1 MYPLFPIN
9 PDTYTVSI
17 NIFGQVSAIVTS
29 LVALVF
35 TIRTVMLLTK
45 MAPPSEYGDLFIS
58 IATYFIMTQLT
69 PYLIDVFFKTIAFF
83 AQELAS
89 LPSQEL
95 ENEIMRELS
104 KLFENSLVVRLIP
117 ELAALSVFW
126 LVQSIFTILISFS
139 IALGPIFIFI
149 SSMIGSTD
157 GLRTY
162 FSNLMA
168 LSIWP
173 ITWCLIG
180 TLGSHVLKASQS
192 GILFKIIFYL
202 VLLVFQLLSPIFTYS
217 IIKSASTSSSFSAL
231 YGAIRKFL

>member
-9 PDTYTVSI
+9 PDTYEVSI
-17 NIFGQVSAIVTS
+17 HLFQQVSAIVTT
-29 LVALVF
+29 LVGLVF
-35 TIRTVMLLTK
+35 TIRTVMLLIK
-45 MAPPSEYGDLFIS
+45 MSPPSDYGDLLLSVVI
-58 IATYFIMTQLT
+58 YFVITQLT
-69 PYLIDVFFKTIAFF
+69 PYLIDISFKTIAVVS
-83 AQELAS
+83 QELSS

-95 ENEIMRELS
+95 ESELMHELS
-104 KLFENSLVVRLIP
+104 KLFENSLVVRLVP
-117 ELAALSVFW
+117 ELAALSIFW

-202 VLLVFQLLSPIFTYS
+202 VLLAFQLLSPLFTYS

>member
-1 MYPLFPIN
+1 MHPLFPIN

-17 NIFGQVSAIVTS
+17 YIFQQVSAIITS

-45 MAPPSEYGDLFIS
+45 MAPPTEYGDLLIS
-58 IATYFIMTQLT
+58 VATYFIMTQLT
-69 PYLIDVFFKTIAFF
+69 PYLIDVSFKTIAFL

-95 ENEIMRELS
+95 ESEIMRELS

-180 TLGSHVLKASQS
+180 TLGTHVLKASQS
-192 GILFKIIFYL
+192 GILFKIIFYI

-231 YGAIRKFL
+231 YGVIRRFL

>member
-1 MYPLFPIN
+1 MHPLFPIN

-17 NIFGQVSAIVTS
+17 NIFQQVSAIVTS

-45 MAPPSEYGDLFIS
+45 MAPPAEYGDLLICV
-58 IATYFIMTQLT
+58 ATYFVMTQLT
-69 PYLIDVFFKTIAFF
+69 PYLIDVFFKAIAFL

-117 ELAALSVFW
+117 ELAAVSVFW

-180 TLGSHVLKASQS
+180 TLGTHVLKASQS
-192 GILFKIIFYL
+192 GILFKIIFYM

-231 YGAIRKFL
+231 YGVVRKFL